1 MSHLSQNLERLIQM
15 ISIEQLLGL
24 VKQNNTSSDILTT
37 PIVQKVV
44 KAYEDELQ
52 TLNSVTN
59 QNACV
64 KDYSEDIAK
73 IHEQLAA
80 INSNLLHLADAIKNI
95 HISTNVGLSYSE
107 AKVTNE
113 VAEEANEVDKSSS
126 KAEETNSEAV
136 ANEVDKSSVAS
147 LEVVA
152 SLEEE
157 HVRLKIEEKQV
168 TTVNESDDESSLASL
183 EEVEVASL
191 EAEEEE
197 EEEAATVASS
207 SVAEEEESEKEIS
220 DDEVEEEEV
229 ADASSV
235 EEVEEESVATVASLE
250 EVESEEEV
258 EESEK
263 EISDEES
270 EEEAKSSNAVE
281 EEEEEVFEIE
291 IDDVTYYATSEEN
304 GILYEVDADG
314 EVGKKVGIIKDGEP
328 IFS

>member
-52 TLNSVTN
+52 TLNTVTN

-80 INSNLLHLADAIKNI
+80 INSNLLHLADVIKNI
-95 HISTNVGLSYSE
+95 HISTN
-107 AKVTNE
+107 
-113 VAEEANEVDKSSS
+113 VDKSSS
-126 KAEETNSEAV
+126 KAEETNEDKSLEDKSLEVV
-136 ANEVDKSSVAS
+136 ANEDKSSVAS

-183 EEVEVASL
+183 EEEEVASL

-197 EEEAATVASS
+197 EEV
-207 SVAEEEESEKEIS
+207 EESEKEIS

-235 EEVEEESVATVASLE
+235 EEESVATVASLE
-250 EVESEEEV
+250 EVESVADEE

-270 EEEAKSSNAVE
+270 EEEAKNSNAVVE
-281 EEEEEVFEIE
+281 EEDEEEVFEIE

>member
-52 TLNSVTN
+52 TLNTVTN
-59 QNACV
+59 PNACV

-73 IHEQLAA
+73 IHEQWAA

-95 HISTNVGLSYSE
+95 HIRTNVGLSYSE

-113 VAEEANEVDKSSS
+113 V
-126 KAEETNSEAV
+126 V
-136 ANEVDKSSVAS
+136 ANEVDKSS
-147 LEVVA
+147 VA

-183 EEVEVASL
+183 EEEVEEEL
-191 EAEEEE
+191 EADEEEE
-197 EEEAATVASS
+197 VANS
-207 SVAEEEESEKEIS
+207 SVAEEEE
-220 DDEVEEEEV
+220 VEE
-229 ADASSV
+229 A
-235 EEVEEESVATVASLE
+235 
-250 EVESEEEV
+250 EEEV

-270 EEEAKSSNAVE
+270 EEEEEVE
-281 EEEEEVFEIE
+281 EVATVASLEEDEEEVFEIE

>member
-52 TLNSVTN
+52 TLNTVTN
-59 QNACV
+59 PNACV

-95 HISTNVGLSYSE
+95 HIRTNVGLSYSE

-113 VAEEANEVDKSSS
+113 V
-126 KAEETNSEAV
+126 V
-136 ANEVDKSSVAS
+136 ANEVDKSS
-147 LEVVA
+147 VA

-183 EEVEVASL
+183 EEEVEEEL
-191 EAEEEE
+191 EADEEEE
-197 EEEAATVASS
+197 VANS
-207 SVAEEEESEKEIS
+207 SVAEEEE
-220 DDEVEEEEV
+220 EVEE
-229 ADASSV
+229 A
-235 EEVEEESVATVASLE
+235 
-250 EVESEEEV
+250 EEEV

-263 EISDEES
+263 EISDEEEEEEVAEDLEEEVEESVESEEVEEESEKEISDEES
-270 EEEAKSSNAVE
+270 EEEEEVDDESSLASLE
-281 EEEEEVFEIE
+281 EDEEEVFEIE

>member
-44 KAYEDELQ
+44 KAYEEELH
-52 TLNSVTN
+52 TLNTVTN

-80 INSNLLHLADAIKNI
+80 INNNLLHLADAIKNI
-95 HISTNVGLSYSE
+95 HIRTNV
-107 AKVTNE
+107 
-113 VAEEANEVDKSSS
+113 ANENKNSS
-126 KAEETNSEAV
+126 KAEETNE
-136 ANEVDKSSVAS
+136 DKSSVAS

-168 TTVNESDDESSLASL
+168 TTTNESDDEISLASL
-183 EEVEVASL
+183 EEEV
-191 EAEEEE
+191 EEEEVEELE

-207 SVAEEEESEKEIS
+207 NEVEEVEESEKEIS

-250 EVESEEEV
+250 EVESEEVE

-270 EEEAKSSNAVE
+270 EEEAKSSNAVVE

>member
-1 MSHLSQNLERLIQM
+1 MSQLSQNLERLIQM

-24 VKQNNTSSDILTT
+24 VKQNNTDNKTNSDILTT

-59 QNACV
+59 PNACV

-73 IHEQLAA
+73 IHEQLAS
-80 INSNLLHLADAIKNI
+80 INNNLLHLADAIKNI
-95 HISTNVGLSYSE
+95 HIRTNV
-107 AKVTNE
+107 V
-113 VAEEANEVDKSSS
+113 KSSS
-126 KAEETNSEAV
+126 EA
-136 ANEVDKSSVAS
+136 AN
-147 LEVVA
+147 EVVA

-168 TTVNESDDESSLASL
+168 TTTNELDDSD
-183 EEVEVASL
+183 EVEEESVASSSV
-191 EAEEEE
+191 AEEEE
-197 EEEAATVASS
+197 ELEAEDLEEELEAEESEKEISDDEESVLSEAKSS

-220 DDEVEEEEV
+220 DEETEEEEV
-229 ADASSV
+229 
-235 EEVEEESVATVASLE
+235 VEEEVKSLE
-250 EVESEEEV
+250 
-258 EESEK
+258 
-263 EISDEES
+263 
-270 EEEAKSSNAVE
+270 A

-304 GILYEVDADG
+304 GILYEVDKDG

>member
-44 KAYEDELQ
+44 KAYEEELH
-52 TLNSVTN
+52 TLNTVTN
-59 QNACV
+59 PNACV

-95 HISTNVGLSYSE
+95 HIRTNVGLSYSE

-113 VAEEANEVDKSSS
+113 V
-126 KAEETNSEAV
+126 V
-136 ANEVDKSSVAS
+136 ANEVDKSS
-147 LEVVA
+147 VA

-183 EEVEVASL
+183 EEEVEEEL
-191 EAEEEE
+191 EADEEEE
-197 EEEAATVASS
+197 VANS
-207 SVAEEEESEKEIS
+207 SVAEEEE
-220 DDEVEEEEV
+220 VEE
-229 ADASSV
+229 A
-235 EEVEEESVATVASLE
+235 
-250 EVESEEEV
+250 EEEV

-263 EISDEES
+263 EISDEEEEEEVAEDLEEEVEESVESEEVEEESEKEISDEES
-270 EEEAKSSNAVE
+270 EEEEEVE
-281 EEEEEVFEIE
+281 EVATVASLEEDEEEVFEIE

>member
-44 KAYEDELQ
+44 KAYEEELH
-52 TLNSVTN
+52 TLNTVTN
-59 QNACV
+59 PNACV

-95 HISTNVGLSYSE
+95 HIRTNVGLSYSE

-113 VAEEANEVDKSSS
+113 V
-126 KAEETNSEAV
+126 V
-136 ANEVDKSSVAS
+136 ANEVDKSS
-147 LEVVA
+147 LA

-168 TTVNESDDESSLASL
+168 TTVNESDDEDSLASL
-183 EEVEVASL
+183 EEEEV
-191 EAEEEE
+191 EEEE
-197 EEEAATVASS
+197 EEVEEAEVASS

-220 DDEVEEEEV
+220 D
-229 ADASSV
+229 
-235 EEVEEESVATVASLE
+235 EEVEEVAEDLEEEVEESVADE
-250 EVESEEEV
+250 EVE

-270 EEEAKSSNAVE
+270 EEEE
-281 EEEEEVFEIE
+281 EEEVATVASLEEDEEEVFEIE

-328 IFS
+328 IFL

>member
-24 VKQNNTSSDILTT
+24 VKQNNTSADILTT

-59 QNACV
+59 PNSCV

-73 IHEQLAA
+73 IHEQLAS

-95 HISTNVGLSYSE
+95 HISTNLSKSANE
-107 AKVTNE
+107 AVTNSVANLEAEVVTNE
-113 VAEEANEVDKSSS
+113 VVVASSS
-126 KAEETNSEAV
+126 KAE
-136 ANEVDKSSVAS
+136 
-147 LEVVA
+147 
-152 SLEEE
+152 EEE

-168 TTVNESDDESSLASL
+168 TTANDIDDSDGDESSVASL
-183 EEVEVASL
+183 EEVEIEEV
-191 EAEEEE
+191 EIEEVEIEEESE
-197 EEEAATVASS
+197 EE
-207 SVAEEEESEKEIS
+207 EEEESEKEIS
-220 DDEVEEEEV
+220 DEETESETEVADEEEE
-229 ADASSV
+229 
-235 EEVEEESVATVASLE
+235 EEE
-250 EVESEEEV
+250 EEEET
-258 EESEK
+258 EELA
-263 EISDEES
+263 D
-270 EEEAKSSNAVE
+270 V

>member
-24 VKQNNTSSDILTT
+24 VKQNNTDNKTNSDILTT

-44 KAYEDELQ
+44 KAYEEELH
-52 TLNSVTN
+52 TLNTVTN
-59 QNACV
+59 PNACV

-73 IHEQLAA
+73 IHEQLAS

-95 HISTNVGLSYSE
+95 HISTNVAASL
-107 AKVTNE
+107 
-113 VAEEANEVDKSSS
+113 EVDKSSS
-126 KAEETNSEAV
+126 KVVVASLEDKSLEAV
-136 ANEVDKSSVAS
+136 ANEVDKSS
-147 LEVVA
+147 LA

-168 TTVNESDDESSLASL
+168 TTTNESDDESSLASL
-183 EEVEVASL
+183 EEEVEEEEVEEL

-197 EEEAATVASS
+197 VATVASL
-207 SVAEEEESEKEIS
+207 EEESEKEIS
-220 DDEVEEEEV
+220 D
-229 ADASSV
+229 
-235 EEVEEESVATVASLE
+235 EEVEEESVADE
-250 EVESEEEV
+250 EVEESEEVEE

-270 EEEAKSSNAVE
+270 EEEEEVVVLSEAKNSNAVVE
-281 EEEEEVFEIE
+281 DDEEEEEVFEIE

-304 GILYEVDADG
+304 GILYEVDKDG

>member
-52 TLNSVTN
+52 TLNTVTN
-59 QNACV
+59 PNSCV

-95 HISTNVGLSYSE
+95 HIRTNVGLSYSE

-113 VAEEANEVDKSSS
+113 VVTNEDKSLEDKSS
-126 KAEETNSEAV
+126 
-136 ANEVDKSSVAS
+136 
-147 LEVVA
+147 LA

-168 TTVNESDDESSLASL
+168 TTVNESDDESSLASSS
-183 EEVEVASL
+183 V
-191 EAEEEE
+191 AEEEE
-197 EEEAATVASS
+197 EEEEEVEE
-207 SVAEEEESEKEIS
+207 AEEEEEAE
-220 DDEVEEEEV
+220 DLEEEVEEAEEVDELEEEEEEV
-229 ADASSV
+229 
-235 EEVEEESVATVASLE
+235 EEASVAD
-250 EVESEEEV
+250 EVESEEVE

-270 EEEAKSSNAVE
+270 EEEEVEDLEVEDLEVEVLSEAKSSNAVE
-281 EEEEEVFEIE
+281 EEDEEEVFEIE

-328 IFS
+328 IFL

>member
-24 VKQNNTSSDILTT
+24 VKQNNTDNKTNSDILTT

-59 QNACV
+59 PNACV

-73 IHEQLAA
+73 IHEQLAS
-80 INSNLLHLADAIKNI
+80 INSNLLLLADAIKNI
-95 HISTNVGLSYSE
+95 HIRTN
-107 AKVTNE
+107 
-113 VAEEANEVDKSSS
+113 VDKSSS
-126 KAEETNSEAV
+126 EAEEVVDKRSSEAEEV
-136 ANEVDKSSVAS
+136 VDKR
-147 LEVVA
+147 LEVVDESSSEA
-152 SLEEE
+152 EE

-168 TTVNESDDESSLASL
+168 TTTNESDDS
-183 EEVEVASL
+183 
-191 EAEEEE
+191 AEEEE
-197 EEEAATVASS
+197 EEEESVASS
-207 SVAEEEESEKEIS
+207 NEVVDLAEEEESEKEIS
-220 DDEVEEEEV
+220 DDEEV
-229 ADASSV
+229 
-235 EEVEEESVATVASLE
+235 EVEEDLEEAETVASLE
-250 EVESEEEV
+250 E
-258 EESEK
+258 ESEK
-263 EISDEES
+263 EVSDEET
-270 EEEAKSSNAVE
+270 EEEEVVVASLEE

-304 GILYEVDADG
+304 GILYEVDKDG

>member
-44 KAYEDELQ
+44 KAYEEELH
-52 TLNSVTN
+52 TLNTVTN
-59 QNACV
+59 PNACV

-95 HISTNVGLSYSE
+95 HIRTNVGLSYSE

-113 VAEEANEVDKSSS
+113 V
-126 KAEETNSEAV
+126 V
-136 ANEVDKSSVAS
+136 ANEVDKSS
-147 LEVVA
+147 VA

-183 EEVEVASL
+183 EEEVEEEL
-191 EAEEEE
+191 EADEEEE
-197 EEEAATVASS
+197 VANS
-207 SVAEEEESEKEIS
+207 SVAEEEEVEE
-220 DDEVEEEEV
+220 EEEEV
-229 ADASSV
+229 AEDLE
-235 EEVEEESVATVASLE
+235 EEVEES
-250 EVESEEEV
+250 VESEEVE

-270 EEEAKSSNAVE
+270 EEEEEVE
-281 EEEEEVFEIE
+281 EVATVASLEEDEEEVFEIE